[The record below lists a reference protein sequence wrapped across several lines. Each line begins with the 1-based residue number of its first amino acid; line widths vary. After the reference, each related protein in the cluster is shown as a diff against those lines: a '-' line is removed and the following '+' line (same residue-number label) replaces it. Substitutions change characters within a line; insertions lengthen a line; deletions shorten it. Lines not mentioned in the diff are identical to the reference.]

1 DAPPI
6 RLLATVAAVASILA
20 LLTGTTAIV
29 PGLLVACPLVLVGL
43 VSFRRAGTDDGPPS
57 SRRAASL
64 AASTFAGFA
73 LAVIATQYATGGS
86 GEWGG
91 RYFAI
96 GLPLLVPVCLLN
108 LRRVGRKVS
117 DGSRRVAAAALV
129 VCTACLSV
137 IGINGLRYNHDF
149 RARLMAA

>member
-1 DAPPI
+1 LLLMATALALAVFAARRHPDDDPPI

-20 LLTGTTAIV
+20 LLSGTTAIV

-43 VSFRRAGTDDGPPS
+43 ASFRRAGADDGPPS

-64 AASTFAGFA
+64 AAGTFAGFA

-96 GLPLLVPVCLLN
+96 G
-108 LRRVGRKVS
+108 
-117 DGSRRVAAAALV
+117 
-129 VCTACLSV
+129 
-137 IGINGLRYNHDF
+137 
-149 RARLMAA
+149 